1 MARRNRRK
9 GDGPPLDPFGANDPV
24 WERYEGV
31 SWARRFAQAH
41 SSRRPGE
48 PWRRRPRGELFAVM
62 VAGALIFA
70 VMIGIA
76 FLLFWAGAAL
86 IRLTS

>member
-1 MARRNRRK
+1 
-9 GDGPPLDPFGANDPV
+9 
-24 WERYEGV
+24 
-31 SWARRFAQAH
+31 
-41 SSRRPGE
+41 
-48 PWRRRPRGELFAVM
+48 LFAVM